1 MRGAAPQ
8 LSLFPEHDWPGAA
21 PGFDVR
27 ESTRA
32 RRLSI
37 KVYPRGRV
45 EVVVPRR
52 TPPNEVEAFVSENVE
67 WIRRARDSFAL
78 EHPPQPFRLP
88 DWIDLRAAGK
98 VVSVQYRPKRGS
110 KSVRFR
116 SKPRQ
121 VALSGRIS
129 NDRLCVAS
137 LRRWLTATARQEFG
151 PRLEAL
157 SGLTGMPYDSLQ
169 IRAQR
174 SCWGSR
180 SNSGTI
186 SLNLCLLFLE
196 PELVRYLMI
205 HELCHGRHMNHSK
218 SFWRLVSRFEPEY
231 RSLDRKLTECWDRVP
246 GWLGIY

>member
-8 LSLFPEHDWPGAA
+8 LSLFPEADEPDVT

-27 ESTRA
+27 ESARA
-32 RRLSI
+32 RHLSI

-45 EVVVPRR
+45 EVVVPKR
-52 TPPNEVEAFVSENVE
+52 TRPKEVESFVSENSE
-67 WIRRARDSFAL
+67 WIRRAQESFAL
-78 EHPPQPFRLP
+78 EHPPEPFGLP
-88 DWIDLRAAGK
+88 DSIDLRAVEK
-98 VVSVQYRPKRGS
+98 VVSVRYEPRPGR

-116 SKPRQ
+116 AGADR
-121 VALSGRIS
+121 VALSGQIS
-129 NDRLCVAS
+129 NERLCVAA
-137 LRRWLTATARQEFG
+137 LRRWLTSTARKEFG

-157 SGLTGMPYDSLQ
+157 SGLTGMPYDRLQ

-180 SNSGTI
+180 SGSGTV
-186 SLNLCLLFLE
+186 SLNICLLFLE

-218 SFWRLVSRFEPEY
+218 RFWRLVSRFEPDY
-231 RSLDRKLTECWDRVP
+231 RALDRKLTECWDRVP